1 MIRSLAALALIGCV
15 ACTPVRSVPA
25 ISGTAHGG
33 GLLVIGCRVW
43 IRGDL
48 DQRTR
53 AHVDQGVLL
62 GSGGAADTYSGQ
74 VIDGLLVF
82 ADLPPGRYRLA
93 LINASY
99 HKGTTVAQDVFLVPP
114 AMTDRL
120 TFHVGA
126 GKATYGG
133 RLQIIGRLAGGADGG
148 AFTLKQ
154 DRRLELQAWRKL
166 LARYP
171 HGSWAG
177 TIRARVRTLQSA
189 GH

>member
-53 AHVDQGVLL
+53 AHVDQGVL
-62 GSGGAADTYSGQ
+62 

-99 HKGTTVAQDVFLVPP
+99 HKGTTVAQDVFLEPP